1 MAKIAALER
10 IKDSSS
16 VTKHGGMPP
25 GTPTAEQVNKEKHRM
40 SEQQHEVN
48 IIVNGRPKKVPGS
61 SISFEQVVALAF
73 NPVPPNAFFTVTWSH
88 GNQSGSLT
96 PANSVPLQN
105 GMKFDVTETG
115 QS

>member
-1 MAKIAALER
+1 M
-10 IKDSSS
+10 
-16 VTKHGGMPP
+16 MP
-25 GTPTAEQVNKEKHRM
+25 EKQ
-40 SEQQHEVN
+40 EAN
-48 IIVNGRPKKVPGS
+48 IIVNGRPKKVPEP

-88 GNQSGSLT
+88 GNHGGSLT
-96 PANSVPLQN
+96 PGHSVAVEN